1 MFRIRP
7 YFIFSE
13 IKFEPFRKK
22 NSTPN
27 EYILPIGLSMCMNPA
42 VGERERERERN
53 RKRERDGERE
63 TCYLAGSDCERNRN
77 KSTKVKGPILQFG
90 IGSLSFRKAL

>member
-42 VGERERERERN
+42 VGERERERERETE
-53 RKRERDGERE
+53 REREMERE
-63 TCYLAGSDCERNRN
+63 RLAIWLDQIAREIETRAQ
-77 KSTKVKGPILQFG
+77 K
-90 IGSLSFRKAL
+90 